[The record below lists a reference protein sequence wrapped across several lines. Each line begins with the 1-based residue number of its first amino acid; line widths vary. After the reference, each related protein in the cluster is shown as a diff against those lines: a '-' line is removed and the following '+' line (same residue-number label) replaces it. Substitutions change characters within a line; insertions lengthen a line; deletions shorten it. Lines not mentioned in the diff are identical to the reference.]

1 MENGSERDV
10 MRFLREN
17 RAFLALFIP
26 FMAIPWITIG
36 DFHLLLFNFPHDR
49 LELFGFAR
57 EMNTYALIGTFILI
71 AVGVA
76 LISALTLSRFYCGT
90 LCPNTFFA
98 HLLTLFGKKKNSL
111 PSKVMGFSILT
122 ALASMLA
129 FSVVAYGISTDE
141 LIGAITDLSFAGW
154 LVITLS
160 LLMIAEV
167 YMVQGWYCAYLCP
180 YGATCA
186 ILPIEDRLSYEFSDP
201 TDDCTDCGG
210 CVKICPIPGLDIRQ
224 GFDLRCI
231 QCGLCEEA
239 CHKTFAKNPTIE
251 TLISHEQ
258 RPILQSGGKGIG
270 YTIAIF
276 LIIAGSGLGT
286 FYLIQDDRLE
296 SCRLEN
302 QNLYVDNLKGRK

>member
-1 MENGSERDV
+1 MENESEGDV
-10 MRFLREN
+10 MQFLREN
-17 RAFLALFIP
+17 RAFLALLIP

-49 LELFGFAR
+49 LELFGFAY

-71 AVGVA
+71 TVGVVLIFA
-76 LISALTLSRFYCGT
+76 LSLSRFYCGR

-98 HLLTLFGKKKNSL
+98 HLLTLFGKKKNPL
-111 PSKVMGFSILT
+111 LSKVIGLSILT

-129 FSVVAYGISTDE
+129 FSVVAYGVSTDE
-141 LIGAITDLSFAGW
+141 LILAIAHLSFAGW
-154 LVITLS
+154 AVITLS

-186 ILPIEDRLSYEFSDP
+186 ILPTDDRLSYQFSDP
-201 TDDCTDCGG
+201 AGDCTECGG
-210 CVKICPIPGLDIRQ
+210 CVKICPIPNLDIRQ
-224 GFDLRCI
+224 GFDPRCI

-239 CHKTFAKNPTIE
+239 CHKTFAKHPTIE

-276 LIIAGSGLGT
+276 LIIACIGLGT

-302 QNLYVDNLKGRK
+302 QNLYETNQRIKI

>member
-1 MENGSERDV
+1 

-17 RAFLALFIP
+17 RAFLALLIP
-26 FMAIPWITIG
+26 FMIIPWVSIG
-36 DFHLLLFNFPHDR
+36 EFHLLLFNFPHDR

-111 PSKVMGFSILT
+111 FSKIIGLSILT
-122 ALASMLA
+122 ALASMLT
-129 FSVVAYGISTDE
+129 FSAVAYGISTDE
-141 LIGAITDLSFAGW
+141 LTRAIMHLRFAGW

-186 ILPIEDRLSYEFSDP
+186 ILPIEDRLSYTFSDP
-201 TDDCTDCGG
+201 DNNCTECGG
-210 CVKICPIPGLDIRQ
+210 CVKVCPIPGLDIRE

-231 QCGLCEEA
+231 QCGLCEAA
-239 CHKTFAKNPTIE
+239 CQKAFARHPSIT
-251 TLISHEQ
+251 TLIFHEQ
-258 RPILQSGGKGIG
+258 RPIWQSGGKGIG
-270 YTIAIF
+270 YKLALF
-276 LIIAGSGLGT
+276 LMIVLTASGSY
-286 FYLIQDDRLE
+286 YLIKDDRLE

-302 QNLYVDNLKGRK
+302 QLLH

>member
-1 MENGSERDV
+1 

-111 PSKVMGFSILT
+111 PSKVIGLSILT

-180 YGATCA
+180 YGATCV
-186 ILPIEDRLSYEFSDP
+186 ILPIQDRLSYTFSDP

-210 CVKICPIPGLDIRQ
+210 CVKICPIPNLDIRD

-231 QCGLCEEA
+231 QCGLCEVA
-239 CHKTFAKNPTIE
+239 CEKTFAKSPIDSLIHQDQRSILRAGGRDKGLLFALAA
-251 TLISHEQ
+251 TLLFI
-258 RPILQSGGKGIG
+258 IIG
-270 YTIAIF
+270 
-276 LIIAGSGLGT
+276 S
-286 FYLIQDDRLE
+286 FYLIDSERLE

-302 QNLYVDNLKGRK
+302 TALY

>member
-1 MENGSERDV
+1 MG
-10 MRFLREN
+10 FLR
-17 RAFLALFIP
+17 RYKAFLALLIP
-26 FMAIPWITIG
+26 FMVIPWVNIG
-36 DFHLLLFNFPHDR
+36 DFHLLLFNFAHNR
-49 LELFGFAR
+49 LEFLGFGI
-57 EMNTYALIGTFILI
+57 EVGTYALIGIVIL
-71 AVGVA
+71 VGVAIA

-90 LCPNTFFA
+90 FCPNTFFA
-98 HLLTLFGKKKNSL
+98 HLLSLFTHKKRSL
-111 PSKVMGFSILT
+111 LSKFLGFSLLS

-141 LIGAITDLSFAGW
+141 LIDAIMNLTFAGW

-167 YMVQGWYCAYLCP
+167 YMIQGWYCAYLCP

-201 TDDCTDCGG
+201 TNDCTDCGG
-210 CVKICPIPGLDIRQ
+210 CVKICPIPDLDIRK

-239 CHKTFAKNPTIE
+239 CHKTFAKYPTIE
-251 TLISHEQ
+251 TLIAHEK
-258 RPILQSGGKGIG
+258 RPLLQSGGKGIG
-270 YTIAIF
+270 YELALF
-276 LIIAGSGLGT
+276 IIIVSAVSGI
-286 FYLIQDDRLE
+286 FYLIQADRLE

-302 QNLYVDNLKGRK
+302 KLLH

>member
-1 MENGSERDV
+1 MEDESEGDV

-17 RAFLALFIP
+17 SAFLALLIP
-26 FMAIPWITIG
+26 FMIIPWVSIG
-36 DFHLLLFNFPHDR
+36 EFHLLLFNFPHDR
-49 LELFGFAR
+49 LEIFGFAR
-57 EMNTYALIGTFILI
+57 EMNTYALIGALTLI
-71 AVGVA
+71 AIGVA

-111 PSKVMGFSILT
+111 PSKVLGLSILT

-141 LIGAITDLSFAGW
+141 LIDAIVHLSFAGW

-167 YMVQGWYCAYLCP
+167 YMIQGWYCAYLCP

-186 ILPIEDRLSYEFSDP
+186 ILPIEDRLSYTFDDP
-201 TDDCTDCGG
+201 TLYCTECEG
-210 CVKICPIPGLDIRQ
+210 CVKICPIPDLDIRK

-231 QCGLCEEA
+231 QCGLCEAA
-239 CHKTFAKNPTIE
+239 CAKTFARHPTIT
-251 TLISHEQ
+251 TLITHKKRSLFQAGGRGRE
-258 RPILQSGGKGIG
+258 ILFALIV
-270 YTIAIF
+270 IIIF
-276 LIIAGSGLGT
+276 TVYGT
-286 FYLIQDDRLE
+286 FYLVQEERLE
-296 SCRLEN
+296 SCRIEN
-302 QNLYVDNLKGRK
+302 KSLY

>member
-1 MENGSERDV
+1 

-17 RAFLALFIP
+17 RAFLALLIP
-26 FMAIPWITIG
+26 FMVIPWVSIG
-36 DFHLLLFNFPHDR
+36 EFHLLLFNFPHDR

-57 EMNTYALIGTFILI
+57 EMNTYALIGTLTLI
-71 AVGVA
+71 AIGIA

-111 PSKVMGFSILT
+111 LSKIIGLSILT

-129 FSVVAYGISTDE
+129 FSVVAYGVSTDE
-141 LIGAITDLSFAGW
+141 LIGAIMHLSFAGW

-186 ILPIEDRLSYEFSDP
+186 ILPIEDRLSYEFKDP
-201 TDDCTDCGG
+201 NNDCTECGG
-210 CVKICPIPGLDIRQ
+210 CVKICPIPNLDIRE

-231 QCGLCEEA
+231 QCGLCEAA
-239 CHKTFAKNPTIE
+239 CEKTFAKHPTIA
-251 TLISHEQ
+251 TLITRDKRSLM
-258 RPILQSGGKGIG
+258 RSGGRERGIW
-270 YTIAIF
+270 IALVVIVAVVVSGTVF
-276 LIIAGSGLGT
+276 LSDT
-286 FYLIQDDRLE
+286 DRLD

-302 QNLYVDNLKGRK
+302 SALHHPIPLKEN